1 MTLLNCKKLSILY
14 RGKKLVNNINFSLNK
29 NETLAI
35 VGESGSGKSLLA
47 KALLKLNN
55 EEVFTY
61 SNESEVS
68 FLGQNIF
75 HLHTKEIQKIRGK
88 NIGLVFQDPFLSLNP
103 VHDITWQ
110 IEELLLNHKIYTKSK
125 ARKIAL
131 DILAEVGLG
140 DVLTRAKKIYPHQ
153 LSGGQRQRV
162 NIALNIAAKPDI
174 LIADEPT
181 TALDPDTEQE
191 IILLLLSLQHKYH
204 MSLIFI
210 THNLKLVEQIADK
223 ILILKDGEVVETG
236 ESQKLFKDPQ
246 KKYSKQ
252 LLAAQNFDFKLQKYY
267 KEVALNIDNL
277 SLSYEQQK
285 FLQKLH
291 IPILNNISL
300 KLHVGQTIGLIG
312 KSGSGKTSLA
322 KAILQFI
329 NYNGSVIIGDI
340 DLKKLTKNQLRRQRR
355 DMQIIFQDPFA
366 TLNPKMT
373 IKESIKEVLHAHNLK
388 NSDKLILGAIK
399 QVGLNEDI
407 LNRFPNQFSG
417 GQRQRIS
424 IARAIILKP
433 KFLIL
438 DEPTASLD
446 VTSQKEILT
455 LLLNLQKKLKISYLF
470 ITHDIDIL
478 NSFAHEIYKICNKNL
493 IKLG

>member
-1 MTLLNCKKLSILY
+1 M
-14 RGKKLVNNINFSLNK
+14 VFS
-29 NETLAI
+29 
-35 VGESGSGKSLLA
+35 
-47 KALLKLNN
+47 
-55 EEVFTY
+55 
-61 SNESEVS
+61 
-68 FLGQNIF
+68 
-75 HLHTKEIQKIRGK
+75 
-88 NIGLVFQDPFLSLNP
+88 
-103 VHDITWQ
+103 
-110 IEELLLNHKIYTKSK
+110 
-125 ARKIAL
+125 
-131 DILAEVGLG
+131 VGL
-140 DVLTRAKKIYPHQ
+140 I
-153 LSGGQRQRV
+153 